1 MIKIMKQ
8 TAVEWLADKL
18 NNDFGNNDFLISYAN
33 EISKAKEFE
42 KQQII
47 KALKAG
53 VNIELGI
60 NEFKDLHLTYNQAF
74 EKYIKDNYED

>member
-1 MIKIMKQ
+1 MKIKLKSPLDFLAEASEINKESTVFRMAKIMEK
-8 TAVEWLADKL
+8 ER
-18 NNDFGNNDFLISYAN
+18 ISD
-33 EISKAKEFE
+33 
-42 KQQII
+42 
-47 KALKAG
+47 ALKAG

>member
-1 MIKIMKQ
+1 MIRIMKQ
-8 TAVEWLADKL
+8 TAVDFFYQRILAKDIKEV
-18 NNDFGNNDFLISYAN
+18 FK
-33 EISKAKEFE
+33 KAKELE
-42 KQQII
+42 KEQILN
-47 KALKAG
+47 ALKMG

>member
-1 MIKIMKQ
+1 MKIKLKSPLDFLAEASEINKKSTAFRMAKIMEK
-8 TAVEWLADKL
+8 ER
-18 NNDFGNNDFLISYAN
+18 ISD
-33 EISKAKEFE
+33 
-42 KQQII
+42 
-47 KALKAG
+47 ALKAG

>member
-8 TAVEWLADKL
+8 TAIEWLIDNSHIIPKNEL
-18 NNDFGNNDFLISYAN
+18 NKKELI
-33 EISKAKEFE
+33 EKAKELE
-42 KQQII
+42 KEQIL
-47 KALKAG
+47 KALKMG

-74 EKYIKDNYED
+74 DKYIKDNYED

>member
-1 MIKIMKQ
+1 MKIKLKSPLDFLAEASEINKESTAFRMAKIMEK
-8 TAVEWLADKL
+8 ER
-18 NNDFGNNDFLISYAN
+18 ISD
-33 EISKAKEFE
+33 
-42 KQQII
+42 
-47 KALKAG
+47 ALKAG

>member
-1 MIKIMKQ
+1 MKQ
-8 TAVEWLADKL
+8 SVVKWLEEQYNNCPKYEAVLTES
-18 NNDFGNNDFLISYAN
+18 DF
-33 EISKAKEFE
+33 KQAKEFE

>member
-8 TAVEWLADKL
+8 SVVKWLEEQYNNCPKYEAVLTES
-18 NNDFGNNDFLISYAN
+18 DF
-33 EISKAKEFE
+33 KQAKEFE

>member
-1 MIKIMKQ
+1 MKIKLKSPLDFLAEVLEVNKKSTAFRMAKIMEK
-8 TAVEWLADKL
+8 ER
-18 NNDFGNNDFLISYAN
+18 ISD
-33 EISKAKEFE
+33 
-42 KQQII
+42 
-47 KALKAG
+47 ALKAG

>member
-1 MIKIMKQ
+1 MKIKLKSPLDFLAEASEINKESTVFRMAKIMEK
-8 TAVEWLADKL
+8 ERI
-18 NNDFGNNDFLISYAN
+18 ND
-33 EISKAKEFE
+33 
-42 KQQII
+42 
-47 KALKAG
+47 ALKAG

>member
-1 MIKIMKQ
+1 MKQ
-8 TAVEWLADKL
+8 TVVEWLIENSHIVPKNEL
-18 NNDFGNNDFLISYAN
+18 NKRDLIN
-33 EISKAKEFE
+33 QAKEIE
-42 KQQII
+42 KQEII